1 MPRPD
6 PLAPGHIEGQNP
18 ATPERMPGHT
28 ADVESKPGGNEEL
41 LGGRPAFLFQA
52 GEFAGATLDSSGANL
67 PPAENGRPWQLEQMF
82 TLGVR
87 DVGPGDIY
95 PEKII
100 AGIRAHGYL
109 VWYRTTTAEA
119 DPQKP

>member
-1 MPRPD
+1 
-6 PLAPGHIEGQNP
+6 
-18 ATPERMPGHT
+18 
-28 ADVESKPGGNEEL
+28 
-41 LGGRPAFLFQA
+41 
-52 GEFAGATLDSSGANL
+52 
-67 PPAENGRPWQLEQMF
+67 MF